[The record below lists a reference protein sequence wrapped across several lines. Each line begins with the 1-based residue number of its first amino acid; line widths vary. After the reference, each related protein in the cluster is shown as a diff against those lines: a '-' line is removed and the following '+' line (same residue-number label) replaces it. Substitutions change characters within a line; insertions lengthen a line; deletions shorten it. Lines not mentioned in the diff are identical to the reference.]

1 MGERRS
7 RFDGVSDGTMTDP
20 MTTPLEVYRLVPRF
34 HDDFKG
40 ALLGA
45 TLLKAVR
52 DRFAGT
58 GHFIPVNVPGLPAGT
73 YTAYVPSTVADCLDE
88 ARSSAPELTGKIRQA
103 VFRGDRVPVDVPAFR
118 LPENRTYVYWNAWAA
133 HLIEEAA
140 PSGSVELR
148 LVWSS
153 DPTATPHRD
162 PMGFQGSERNPTCGF
177 SSGGQRSC
185 AVSPSRSGSLGPRRT
200 QHSPGSGARTAWTPL
215 TSRPWR

>member
-1 MGERRS
+1 
-7 RFDGVSDGTMTDP
+7 MTDP
-20 MTTPLEVYRLVPRF
+20 MTAPVEVYRLVPRF
-34 HDDFKG
+34 HDDFRG
-40 ALLGA
+40 ALLESDEIMRWELDEEATPLPAELPGSLQGDPSGTLSEFPTANPAAPILGA

-73 YTAYVPSTVADCLDE
+73 YTAYVPTTVADCLDE

-103 VFRGDRVPVDVPAFR
+103 VFHEDRVPVDVPAFR

-133 HLIEEAA
+133 RLIEEAA
-140 PSGSVELR
+140 PPRSVELR

-162 PMGFQGSERNPTCGF
+162 PMGF
-177 SSGGQRSC
+177 
-185 AVSPSRSGSLGPRRT
+185 
-200 QHSPGSGARTAWTPL
+200 
-215 TSRPWR
+215 